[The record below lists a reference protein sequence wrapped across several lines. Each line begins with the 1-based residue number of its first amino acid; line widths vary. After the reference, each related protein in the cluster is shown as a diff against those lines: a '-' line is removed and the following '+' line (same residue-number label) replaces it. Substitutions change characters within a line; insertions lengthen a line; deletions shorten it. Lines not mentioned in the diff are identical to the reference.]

1 MENINKNLFY
11 FILVI
16 ASIAIIFFFASP
28 NKTWTIKNDVD
39 TIKYVKIAGETLKV
53 EVASTPNEWEKGL
66 SGRKELKKD
75 EGLLFVFNYSDEYPF
90 WMKDMNFAIDI
101 IWIDEDFRVVYIK
114 ENATPESYLS
124 VGKAGPETFSPQKKA
139 RYVLEVNS
147 SFSEKNNL
155 KVGDFVRFLSS

>member
-11 FILVI
+11 FVI
-16 ASIAIIFFFASP
+16 VVTFIVTIFFFASP
-28 NKTWTIKNDVD
+28 NKTWTTRNDVN

-53 EVASTPNEWEKGL
+53 ETASTPDRWEKGL

-114 ENATPESYLS
+114 ENATPESY
-124 VGKAGPETFSPQKKA
+124 PETFFPNKKA

-147 SFSEKNNL
+147 LFSEKNNL
-155 KVGDFVRFLSS
+155 KVGDFVKFLAS